1 VSREKPLK
9 LGIADYGIRNKKRII
24 KSETITN
31 ISLAEP
37 AEATEKIAKEPTEI
51 KDERLV
57 SFLCGL

>member
-1 VSREKPLK
+1 MEFE
-9 LGIADYGIRNKKRII
+9 IKKII